1 MTITRVGLTERAKSG
16 GAGFA
21 GAGSGNR
28 KGHGMGRK
36 YWVIAGLAA
45 AVLLSVGI
53 GTAAAKPQ
61 ARKLDKITL
70 QLKWVTQSQFAGYY
84 AAVTNGYYKDFGLDV
99 TLKVGGPS
107 ITPETVVASGQAQIG
122 LDWVPSLLAT
132 RDTGTNLVSIAQMF
146 ARSGMTEISF
156 KSSGIT
162 SVSQMKGKKVGVW
175 CCGNQFELFAALT
188 KNGIDPNNKSDIT
201 IFNQPFTMTDF
212 LSHRIDAAAA
222 MTYNELA
229 QVLESKNPATG
240 KLYTLSDLNVLPMQ
254 KQGTG
259 MLEDNLFTTQS
270 WLNGHRDIAT
280 RFVAASERG
289 WIYCR
294 DHVQQ
299 CTNIVVKNGTALPE
313 GHQLWQ
319 MNEINKLIW
328 PSTTGIGITSPAAF
342 KQTAAIALKYKVIKK
357 PASAKAYDPQIEKA
371 ALQYLKNHVKG
382 IDVFGKSYK
391 PITVTLKAGG
401 K

>member
-1 MTITRVGLTERAKSG
+1 
-16 GAGFA
+16 
-21 GAGSGNR
+21 
-28 KGHGMGRK
+28 MGRK
-36 YWVIAGLAA
+36 TWVVGLLAVVAVAA
-45 AVLLSVGI
+45 LGS
-53 GTAAAKPQ
+53 TAQAAPQ
-61 ARKLDKITL
+61 AKKLDKVTL

-84 AAVTNGYYKDFGLDV
+84 AAVAKGYYKAFGLDV
-99 TLKVGGPS
+99 TLRVGGPS
-107 ITPETVVASGQAQIG
+107 ITPEQVVASGQAQVG
-122 LDWVPSLLAT
+122 VDWMPSLLAT

-146 ARSGMTEISF
+146 SRSGMTEISF

-162 SVSQMKGKKVGVW
+162 SVPAMKGKKVGVW

-188 KNGIDPNNKSDIT
+188 KNGIDPNNKSDVT

-212 LSHRIDAAAA
+212 LNKRIDAAAA

-240 KLYTLSDLNVLPMQ
+240 KLYTLKDLNVIPMQ
-254 KQGTG
+254 RQGTA
-259 MLEDNLFTTQS
+259 MLEDNLFTTQN
-270 WLNGHRDIAT
+270 WLNSNRDIAM
-280 RFVAASERG
+280 RVVAASERG

-294 DHVQQ
+294 DHVQD
-299 CTNIVVKNGTALPE
+299 CTNIVLKNGTALPY

-328 PSTTGIGITSPAAF
+328 PNTQGIGITNPAAF
-342 KQTAAIALKYKVIKK
+342 KTTAAIALKYKVIKK
-357 PASAKAYDPQIEKA
+357 PATAKAYDAQIEKA

-382 IDVFGKSYK
+382 VDVYGKHYK
-391 PITVTLKAGG
+391 PIVVKLKAGG